1 MEDMFSKHPEICKKV
16 LRLLDNKSLSKLRQV
31 NRSLQKIMDNEKIYQ
46 NRFNNVMKTYVKDLF
61 ANHLNHNEIQTR
73 IRMLRGR
80 SFLHFATVAG
90 QYESVKNIFL
100 RTEDK
105 NPKDNLGKTPLHYA
119 AEYGH
124 KEIFLLIFGKIGKKL
139 IYITISV
146 DASVCP
152 YDVHS
157 SVHFFHPINK
167 C

>member
-16 LRLLDNKSLSKLRQV
+16 LRLLDNQSLSKLREV
-31 NRSLQKIMDNEKIYQ
+31 NRSLQKVMDNEKIYQ
-46 NRFNNVMKTYVKDLF
+46 NRFNNVMKTHVKDLF
-61 ANHLNHNEIQTR
+61 TDNLNHIE

-90 QYESVKNIFL
+90 QYELVKNILL

-119 AEYGH
+119 AEYER

-139 IYITISV
+139 I
-146 DASVCP
+146 
-152 YDVHS
+152 
-157 SVHFFHPINK
+157 INTHLQMDLFTNYL
-167 C
+167 